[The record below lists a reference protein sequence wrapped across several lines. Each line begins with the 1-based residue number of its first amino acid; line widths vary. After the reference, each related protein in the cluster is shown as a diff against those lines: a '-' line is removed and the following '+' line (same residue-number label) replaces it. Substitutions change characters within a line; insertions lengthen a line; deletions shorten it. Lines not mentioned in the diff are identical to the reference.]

1 MLIPR
6 RRLPTDPRPL
16 SRRIAAHRRA
26 CRASLTAVARAI
38 STDDQTRSRQVVHA
52 WERGA
57 LPRPCDLPA
66 IARWMGE
73 DVQRVRRWRRQ
84 QLDQRKTHD
93 RHPTRALTHV

>member
-16 SRRIAAHRRA
+16 SRRIAAHRRT
-26 CRASLTAVARAI
+26 CRASLTAVALAI
-38 STDDQTRSRQVVHA
+38 STTDQTRSRQVVHA

-73 DVQRVRRWRRQ
+73 DVQRLRRWRRQ
-84 QLDQRKTHD
+84 QLDLRKVHG
-93 RHPTRALTHV
+93 RNSTRGLSHV